1 MVFNIFQ
8 RGLWLLS
15 DFSMDCSCQQ
25 ISAWTLVALRFQH
38 GLFLS
43 TDFSMDCSCQQI
55 SAWTVLVNRSQRGL
69 SLLSDFKTFS
79 IQLEYSLTCKVIT
92 KMTDLIMADFTFSCC
107 GDDVDIMKDFVVV
120 LRFKRLF
127 NLTLTK
133 TSGNPGFAHP
143 DPNDVIPARYQ
154 RPS

>member
-1 MVFNIFQ
+1 MSNTIHSQ
-8 RGLWLLS
+8 TSAW
-15 DFSMDCSCQQ
+15 FSTYFSVDSRCSQ
-25 ISAWTLVALRFQH
+25 ISAL
-38 GLFLS
+38 
-43 TDFSMDCSCQQI
+43 
-55 SAWTVLVNRSQRGL
+55 TVLVNRFQRGL

-92 KMTDLIMADFTFSCC
+92 KMNDLIMADFTFSCC

-120 LRFKRLF
+120 LRFKKWF